1 MDLSIE
7 KTNSAYMLFY
17 ERIEADNRAGPSSA
31 EKENESSPVAE
42 RKTVD
47 LSKELEEW
55 IWEDNM
61 NFIQDNNVYDHVYF
75 KYVLF

>member
-7 KTNSAYMLFY
+7 KTNRVYMLFY
-17 ERIEADNRAGPSSA
+17 ERIDPGQRAGPSSA
-31 EKENESSPVAE
+31 EKESESGPVAE

-47 LSKELEEW
+47 LLKELEEW

-61 NFIQDNNVYDHVYF
+61 NFILDNNVYDHVYF
-75 KYVLF
+75 K